1 MVGSGVRMYRT
12 AAVVLVL
19 LAVTGCAAQPRDVGP
34 VPSQTQLPSSAV
46 PSAGT
51 VDQAAEAAVLGYYTA
66 IAAHD
71 AAAARSYL
79 SPEYYKGFSSPDTFR
94 TGIANYL
101 SLTHLR
107 VGPPPPMASL
117 TPRPGYSD
125 LAEVHVSYDAVLKAP
140 SANET
145 TGPMERFVVVGR
157 KGPASPWLILDIGT
171 GP

>member
-1 MVGSGVRMYRT
+1 MYRT

-19 LAVTGCAAQPRDVGP
+19 LAVTGCAGQPRDVGP
-34 VPSQTQLPSSAV
+34 VPSQTQLPSSVA

-79 SPEYYKGFSSPDTFR
+79 SPAYYEGSSPESFSAW
-94 TGIANYL
+94 IANYL

>member
-1 MVGSGVRMYRT
+1 MHRT
-12 AAVVLVL
+12 AAVVVVL
-19 LAVTGCAAQPRDVGP
+19 LAVTGCAAQPGDVGP
-34 VPSQTQLPSSAV
+34 VPSQTQLPSSAA
-46 PSAGT
+46 PSAGS

-79 SPEYYKGFSSPDTFR
+79 SPEYYKGFSSPEFR
-94 TGIANYL
+94 TWIANYL

-117 TPRPGYSD
+117 SPRPGYSD
-125 LAEVHVSYDAVLKAP
+125 LAEVHVSYDAVLKTP

-145 TGPMERFVVVGR
+145 TGPMERFVVVGQ